1 MDVTHYL
8 SDSYMFL
15 VPVLWV
21 LGFALKRTPKVPDWM
36 IIWILF
42 FVSLALAVFSFGF
55 TPDAVVNAIIAAGVA
70 VFGHQ
75 LVKQTKE
82 KA

>member
-1 MDVTHYL
+1 MDVMHYL
-8 SDSYMFL
+8 NENYMFL
-15 VPVLWV
+15 VPVLWII
-21 LGFALKRTPKVPDWM
+21 GIALKRTPKVPDWM

-75 LVKQTKE
+75 LVKQTKN
-82 KA
+82 K